1 MLSYNRKLVHKP
13 LKNKTLKK
21 ILVLAIIGI
30 FVAGKITAQT
40 TTPGTFVPEVFMP
53 KAVGVPVYGT
63 AYMENVQVS
72 VVSNLT
78 AYIYLYQKD
87 INGNIVGTTKKMISG
102 GIYPRPNHW
111 PTEFYPQGSYDPT
124 TMKYHS
130 PKPISFVYQTEYSK
144 DEQGQYLLN
153 PDGSRAV
160 IEKIT
165 FQF

>member
-1 MLSYNRKLVHKP
+1 M
-13 LKNKTLKK
+13 KK
-21 ILVLAIIGI
+21 ILFIII
-30 FVAGKITAQT
+30 LFMAVNKVTAQN
-40 TTPGTFVPEVFMP
+40 TPGTFVPEVFSP
-53 KAVGVPVYGT
+53 KAVGVPVHGT

-78 AYIYLYQKD
+78 AYIFLYQKD

-124 TMKYHS
+124 TMKYYS